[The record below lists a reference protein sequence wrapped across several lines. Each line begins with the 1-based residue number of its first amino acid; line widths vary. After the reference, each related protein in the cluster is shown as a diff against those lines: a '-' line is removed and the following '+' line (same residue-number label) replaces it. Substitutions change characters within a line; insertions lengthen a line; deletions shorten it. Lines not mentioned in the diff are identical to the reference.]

1 MAIPRDWCNVCL
13 PFLAIFFFS
22 KFRQLSFRQR
32 YCSGYLSCLQVEASF
47 SSFRNCQSGKIK
59 TIILTYENLYPCSAA
74 VTSVQRTG
82 ANSLVPRVLFLPLLR
97 KREDPGNKVVA
108 VNAGNVE
115 AGRKLFS
122 HLNQR
127 HDLKWSKKKKN
138 SQSDS
143 TKRQNFQL
151 LKMDTCV

>member
-1 MAIPRDWCNVCL
+1 MSTFFSHF
-13 PFLAIFFFS
+13 FLS

-32 YCSGYLSCLQVEASF
+32 YCSSCLSCLQVEASF
-47 SSFRNCQSGKIK
+47 SSFRNYQSGKIK
-59 TIILTYENLYPCSAA
+59 TIISTYENLYPCSAA
-74 VTSVQRTG
+74 VTSVQHTG
-82 ANSLVPRVLFLPLLR
+82 ANSLVPRDLFLPPLR
-97 KREDPGNKVVA
+97 KREGHGNKVVA
-108 VNAGNVE
+108 INAGNVE

-122 HLNQR
+122 HLNRR

-151 LKMDTCV
+151 LKMATCV